1 MKRFLGIVIIA
12 VTAIFT
18 GSNVLAQSFKFGHIN
33 KSALIQAMPEYD
45 SAQVK
50 LQKTQ
55 KELSN
60 TLDIMQV
67 EYNNK
72 YEAYVKEA
80 KNLTDVVKQV
90 KEQELQDM
98 QRRIQDSQTNFQVKL
113 QDLQTSLF
121 QPIVAKADKAI
132 QDVGKEGGYVYVF
145 DVSQGSQV
153 LFFDETKSTNVLTP
167 VRTKLGLK

>member
-1 MKRFLGIVIIA
+1 MKRFLGIAAIA
-12 VTAIFT
+12 LMAIFT
-18 GSNVLAQSFKFGHIN
+18 GQNVLAQGFKFAHIN
-33 KSALIQAMPEYD
+33 KTTLIQAMPEYD
-45 SAQVK
+45 SANVK

-67 EYNNK
+67 ELNNK
-72 YEAYVKEA
+72 YEAYNKDA

-98 QRRIQDSQTNFQVKL
+98 QKRIQESNTNFQIKL
-113 QDLQTSLF
+113 QDLNTSLI

-132 QDVGKEGGYVYVF
+132 QEAGKEGGYIYVF
-145 DVSQGSQV
+145 DTSGGQV
-153 LFFDETKSTNVLTP
+153 LYFDETKSTNILALVK
-167 VRTKLGLK
+167 TKLGLK